1 MGNMMGFTGKILRVD
16 LTNEQI
22 SEEFPEEAFF
32 RKYLGGT
39 GLGSYYLYNEVAPG
53 TAWSD
58 PENLLILA
66 SGPLG
71 GTKMAGAGSYSVVT
85 KGPLTNGGASSQA
98 NGYFGAYLKFSGYDA
113 IIIKGQAK
121 RWLYLNV
128 HEGGAELKDASHL
141 LGKDTWQ
148 TEEAVKAESGKGKHE
163 LSVVGIGPAGENMV
177 RFAAIVGD
185 EGHVA
190 AHNGVGA
197 VMGSKRLKA
206 VAAARG
212 RGLVSVK
219 NKGLLSTL
227 AKKMIDDV
235 KGHPLDGMTYKW
247 GTSFLF
253 PIYARTGVLPVKN
266 LLTNLFPE
274 AEKFSAENY
283 RPLNRMKWNPCWA
296 CPMRHC
302 HIMTLT
308 EGPYAGLTAEEPEYE
323 CWAAFSS
330 LIGQNDLGAA
340 LMLADTVDR
349 LGLDANESGW
359 LLAMVM
365 ECYERGILTRKD
377 TDGLEMTWGNAE
389 AARTL
394 LHRVAARQGIGDM
407 LAEGVKRAA
416 ETIGGQ
422 ALEIGVYMQKGH
434 APRGHDHRARWTEI
448 LDTATSGTGT
458 IESGPLPVA
467 HPFAPV
473 EVAATVA
480 GGKVRLLADS
490 LVTCMLATKTMAAL
504 QADHLVDLLN
514 AATGWDFTELEAHH
528 FGQRIANLLRV
539 FNLRQGIGPELEAP
553 SLRYGSAPADGPIE
567 GKSIMPSWPALL
579 DEYYRCMGWDRA
591 TGHPRPETLQALG
604 LENCLADLRSL
615 TSRNPDKRDK

>member
-1 MGNMMGFTGKILRVD
+1 MLRDMKGFTGKILRVD
-16 LTNEQI
+16 LSRELIT
-22 SEEFPEEAFF
+22 EEFPHISIL

-39 GLGSYYLYNEVAPG
+39 GLGSRYLYDEVAPG
-53 TAWSD
+53 TDWSD
-58 PENLLILA
+58 PDNLLILA

-71 GTKMAGAGSYSVVT
+71 GTKLAGAGSYSVVT
-85 KGPLTNGGASSQA
+85 KGPLTCGGASSQA
-98 NGYFGAYLKFSGYDA
+98 NGYFGAYLKFCGYDA
-113 IIIKGQAK
+113 VIFKGQAK
-121 RWLYLNV
+121 RWVYLDI
-128 HEGGAELKDASHL
+128 HEDGAQLRDASYL
-141 LGKDTWQ
+141 VGKDTWQ
-148 TEEAVKAESGKGKHE
+148 TEEAIKSEARKGKRE
-163 LSVVGIGPAGENMV
+163 LSVVGIGPAGENLV

-197 VMGSKRLKA
+197 VMGAKHLKA
-206 VAAARG
+206 VVAAKG
-212 RGLVSVK
+212 RRTVPVQDSA
-219 NKGLLSTL
+219 LLSKL
-227 AKKMIDDV
+227 AKNMIDTV
-235 KGHPLDGMTYKW
+235 KGHPMDGMTYKW

-266 LLTNLFPE
+266 LTTNFFPD
-274 AEKFSAENY
+274 ADKFSAENY
-283 RPLNRMKWNPCWA
+283 RQLNQMKWNPCWA
-296 CPMRHC
+296 CPMHHC

-330 LIGQNDLGAA
+330 LIGQSDVGAA
-340 LMLADTVDR
+340 LMLSDTVDR

-365 ECYERGILTRKD
+365 ECYEKGILTRKD
-377 TDGLEMTWGNAE
+377 TDGLEMTWGNVE
-389 AARTL
+389 AARSM
-394 LHRVAARQGIGDM
+394 LHKVATRQGIGDM

-416 ETIGGQ
+416 EKIGGQ

-434 APRGHDHRARWTEI
+434 APRGHDHRARWTEM

-467 HPFAPV
+467 NPFVPE

-490 LVTCMLATKTMAAL
+490 LVTCMIATRTMAAL
-504 QADHLVDLLN
+504 QADHLLDLLN
-514 AATGWDFTELEAHH
+514 AATGWDFSEQEAQE

-539 FNLRQGIGPELEAP
+539 FNLRHGIGPEVEAP
-553 SLRYGSAPADGPIE
+553 SIRYGSAPADGPIQ

-579 DEYYRCMGWDRA
+579 DEYYRRMGWNR
-591 TGHPRPETLQALG
+591 TSGHPNPETLRALG
-604 LENCLADLRSL
+604 LEDCITDLRSL
-615 TSRNPDKRDK
+615 TPP